1 MKRTYTVEITVDCD
15 SSAGPNKVQDEVRKK
30 IERIWDFGIRQTTVN
45 RMSETGTERNPR
57 RADLDSDPTLTEL
70 IDGLFGVT
78 QRIAD
83 EYDRFRTTRRR

>member
-15 SSAGPNKVQDEVRKK
+15 SGTPANKVQDEVREK
-30 IERIWDFGIRQTTVN
+30 IERIWGFGVRKTTVN
-45 RMSETGTERNPR
+45 RMSEN
-57 RADLDSDPTLTEL
+57 RAGLDDEPALTEL

-83 EYDRFRTTRRR
+83 EYNRFRTTRRQ